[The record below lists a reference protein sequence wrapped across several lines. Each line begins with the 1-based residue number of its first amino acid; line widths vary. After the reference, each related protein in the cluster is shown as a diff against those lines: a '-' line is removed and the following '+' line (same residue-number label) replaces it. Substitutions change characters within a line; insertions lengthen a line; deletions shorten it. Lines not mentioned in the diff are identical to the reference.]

1 MIIDYFINAW
11 ISFIPFLQAL
21 VFILIGFYFIKKAF
35 FPNTKI
41 KGLLGFLTGYILIS
55 VILSLLFSSNL
66 PKNETFDRE
75 TTNKQISKIEFER
88 KTNLEGVRDIS
99 RQPDLNQEQ
108 RAKRFDELVDF
119 RNKTQV
125 EN

>member
-1 MIIDYFINAW
+1 M
-11 ISFIPFLQAL
+11 
-21 VFILIGFYFIKKAF
+21 
-35 FPNTKI
+35 
-41 KGLLGFLTGYILIS
+41 TGYILMS

-75 TTNKQISKIEFER
+75 TTNKQISKIESER
-88 KTNLEGVRDIS
+88 KTNPGEVRDIS

-119 RNKTQV
+119 RNKIRI

>member
-1 MIIDYFINAW
+1 MA
-11 ISFIPFLQAL
+11 
-21 VFILIGFYFIKKAF
+21 
-35 FPNTKI
+35 
-41 KGLLGFLTGYILIS
+41 GYILMS
-55 VILSLLFSSNL
+55 VILSLMFSSNL

-75 TTNKQISKIEFER
+75 TTNKQISEIEFER

-119 RNKTQV
+119 RNKPQI